1 MTSAEI
7 LAELDRRKQAS
18 VSRRDQIYAEIEAR
32 AERQRRRE
40 RAALAQT
47 SLMCFVEHTHP
58 DYSAGWFHREVCA
71 ALEKFSADV
80 AAKKSPRLILCAPPR
95 HGKTAIVA
103 KRWPVWHLGRNP
115 RHEIACASYGDE
127 LAEDNSR
134 EARTIARSD
143 EAVEVFPELRP
154 MEKPHSRY
162 RGDYRRN
169 ELDKVSHWKTGGGGS
184 YKAVGLGGQ
193 LTGRGAHVLVI
204 DDPIKDQAAADS
216 VATRDAAFDWY
227 AAVARTRMAPGG
239 GILLMMTRWSE
250 DDLAGRLIALAAA
263 DPGADQWVV
272 MSFPAI
278 ADEDEP
284 HRKAGEALDA
294 DRYPLE
300 ELLKIRASI
309 GIRKFEA
316 LYQQRPTVQGGNMIR
331 ASWLGE
337 RFTCRPEDIAATA
350 DEVWISVDAAKKKGS
365 LNDFHAIH
373 VWARKGAK
381 KYLLDR
387 RTERMGY
394 PEFEDALDGMIAK
407 WRPFIARTAGG
418 VLIEDTA
425 NGTTYLQVRA
435 HTSPVPLVG
444 FSPVRDTPGGDSS
457 KTARAIYLQRACEA
471 LQVVL
476 PDASVMPNVEE
487 VVICWTSFPSGLHD
501 DDVDA
506 ASQLIM
512 RWMLG
517 EAAPDLDAVNAGLL
531 AMLGMG

>member
-7 LAELDRRKQAS
+7 LAELDRRKTAS
-18 VSRRDQIYAEIEAR
+18 VSRVDQIMAEIEAR
-32 AERQRRRE
+32 AERRRRRE

-47 SLMCFVEHTHP
+47 SLLSFVEHTHP

-95 HGKTAIVA
+95 HGKTAIVS
-103 KRWPVWHLGRNP
+103 KRWPVWHLGRHP

-127 LAEDNSR
+127 LAQDNSR
-134 EARTIARSD
+134 DAREIARSD
-143 EAVEVFPELRP
+143 EAAEVFQALRP
-154 MEKPHSRY
+154 LERPHSRY
-162 RGDYRRN
+162 RHAD
-169 ELDKVSHWKTGGGGS
+169 LDKVSNWKTALGGS

-216 VATRDAAFDWY
+216 AATREAAFDWY
-227 AAVARTRMAPGG
+227 AAVARTRLAPGG
-239 GILLMMTRWSE
+239 GVLLMQTRWHE
-250 DDLAGRLIALAAA
+250 ADLVGRLLALAAA
-263 DPGADQWVV
+263 DPDADQWTVL
-272 MSFPAI
+272 SFPAI

-284 HRKAGEALDA
+284 HRKAGEALDPE
-294 DRYPLE
+294 RYPLA
-300 ELLKIRASI
+300 ELSKIRASI
-309 GIRKFEA
+309 GARKFEA

-331 ASWLGE
+331 ASWLSE
-337 RFTCRPEDIAATA
+337 RYTCRPEDIAATA

-373 VWARKGAK
+373 VWARKGAQ

-407 WRPFIARTAGG
+407 WRPFIVRTAGG
-418 VLIEDTA
+418 ALIEDTA

-444 FSPVRDTPGGDSS
+444 FSPARDTPGRDSS

-471 LQVVL
+471 GQVIL
-476 PDASVMPNVEE
+476 PDASVMPTVEE
-487 VVICWTSFPSGLHD
+487 VVICWTAFPSGLHD

-517 EAAPDLDAVNAGLL
+517 EAEPDLDSVNAGLL